1 MKTNETNKL
10 DEILYTLR
18 NEIVGGLFG
27 ELSVKEKKEVEVSVE
42 KAKQQ
47 INKWALEKC
56 LEVIGENIKIDEKDL
71 VQKYFSPTYNMLLET
86 LRERARKEFYE

>member
-1 MKTNETNKL
+1 MKTL

-27 ELSVKEKKEVEVSVE
+27 ELSAKEKKEVEVSVE
-42 KAKQQ
+42 TAKHQ

-56 LEVIGENIKIDEKDL
+56 LRVIGENSKHN
-71 VQKYFSPTYNMLLET
+71 VPFCVLENQILDD
-86 LRERARKEFYE
+86 LRERARKEFSNE